1 MNKRKSYLDREENK
15 KSKINDLEPFQQ
27 NINILFKVLRKTRTR
42 KIQKNNT
49 NVCECLIADDTGS
62 ILLTVWNDDIEMLEQ
77 GEYFALYDGYINIHR
92 NKLKLNKKKFGEIEP
107 CPDQGYEINSDNNLS
122 NKNYDETLTLLNS
135 KTVTPDMITKDLNIG
150 QGNVKIVGM
159 NF

>member
-1 MNKRKSYLDREENK
+1 MRTRKSYFDRIESK
-15 KSKINDLEPFQQ
+15 KSKINELEPFQQ
-27 NINILFKVLRKTRTR
+27 KINVIFKVLRKGRTR

-49 NVCECLIADDTGS
+49 NVCEFLVADDTGT
-62 ILLTVWNDDIEMLEQ
+62 ILLTVWNEDIEMLEQ

-92 NKLKLNKKKFGEIEP
+92 NKLKLNKRRYGEIEP
-107 CPDQGYEINSDNNLS
+107 CPDQEYEINIENNLS
-122 NKNYDETLTLLNS
+122 ERNYDETLTLLNS
-135 KTVTPDMITKDLNIG
+135 KTLSSEAITKDLNIG